1 MDGVNWTNAQGKT
14 LQLFHIVDAGSNFHV
29 AIATPAKTNDIINI
43 LNQHWMSWAGPP
55 TELQVDSGT
64 ELNSEEF
71 ARFLQRFG
79 IKGNTTC
86 PLAHWQT
93 GKVERHGKF
102 LQHMLTKLDKE
113 FPI

>member
-1 MDGVNWTNAQGKT
+1 MDGVNWTNAQEKT

-29 AIATPAKTNDIINI
+29 AIATPAKTNDIINL

-71 ARFLQRFG
+71 ARFLQRV
-79 IKGNTTC
+79 KGNTTC
-86 PLAHWQT
+86 PLDHWQNAHQ
-93 GKVERHGKF
+93 K
-102 LQHMLTKLDKE
+102 
-113 FPI
+113 